1 MCRLLTYRNYWIGE
15 VDMFLSRILLL
26 LAALLLTGLS
36 EASFAAQRSHGMV
49 TKAEKSLRGTWHSA
63 TGTLT
68 FKDNGT
74 VNYKGKR
81 YYYAVSNGGLI
92 QLSGK
97 NSVIAIPYQLA
108 GGKLTLM
115 ENGRATVYSRKR

>member
-1 MCRLLTYRNYWIGE
+1 MS
-15 VDMFLSRILLL
+15 FSRIFLL
-26 LAALLLTGLS
+26 LAALFLIGLS
-36 EASFAAQRSHGMV
+36 EASFASQRSHGMV
-49 TKAEKSLRGTWHSA
+49 TKAERSLRGTWYSA
-63 TGTLT
+63 KGALT
-68 FKDNGT
+68 FKGNGT

-92 QLSGK
+92 QLSGTH
-97 NSVIAIPYQLA
+97 SVNAIPYQLA

>member
-1 MCRLLTYRNYWIGE
+1 MA
-15 VDMFLSRILLL
+15 FSRIFLLL
-26 LAALLLTGLS
+26 VALFLIGLS
-36 EASFAAQRSHGMV
+36 DAGFASQQSHGMV
-49 TKAEKSLRGTWHSA
+49 TKAEKSLRGTWYSA
-63 TGTLT
+63 KGTLT

-74 VNYKGKR
+74 VSYKGKR

-97 NSVIAIPYQLA
+97 HSVIAIPYQLA